1 MEEALH
7 LLLHLWPKERI
18 ESNSTPEANVEMIFL
33 TERILPEE
41 LGVHQ
46 VEPHQWQKSLHL
58 LARTKKVFLCSV
70 EVSSSTSCLSGP
82 PSEAQDRRAIHTC
95 ETIIDT

>member
-7 LLLHLWPKERI
+7 LLLHLWSKERV
-18 ESNSTPEANVEMIFL
+18 ESNKSPEANVEMIFL

-41 LGVHQ
+41 LGLHQ

-58 LARTKKVFLCSV
+58 LARTKKFFSAHLRSV
-70 EVSSSTSCLSGP
+70 QAV
-82 PSEAQDRRAIHTC
+82 I
-95 ETIIDT
+95 